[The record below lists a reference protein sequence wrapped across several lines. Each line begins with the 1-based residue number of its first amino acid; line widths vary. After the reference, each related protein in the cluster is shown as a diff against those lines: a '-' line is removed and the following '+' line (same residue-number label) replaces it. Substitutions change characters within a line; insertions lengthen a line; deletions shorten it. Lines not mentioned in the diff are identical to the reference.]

1 MAFEYELTVVFRL
14 FLAAVLGGLIGLQR
28 ESENKAAG
36 LKTHTLVALGSCLIM
51 ITSIEIFETV
61 GRGYIGDPSRLA
73 AQVVSGIGFLG
84 AGTILRSGFG
94 VKGLTTAASLWL
106 VAAIGLAVGLGSYF
120 ASVTATIIVFII
132 LLVLPRFGIKVKHT
146 HNKLEIIE
154 IVTEDQPGQLGA
166 VSSVLGEFD
175 IDIRKVEMLEAH
187 DNVIKFIFS
196 AFFPHHTNEDE
207 VEDKLCKIPGIKR
220 IDISKAV
227 ED

>member
-1 MAFEYELTVVFRL
+1 MAFEYELTIALRL
-14 FLAAVLGGLIGLQR
+14 LLAAVLGGLIGLQR

-51 ITSIEIFETV
+51 VTSIEIFETV
-61 GRGYIGDPSRLA
+61 GRGYIGDPSRIA

-106 VAAIGLAVGLGSYF
+106 VAAIGLSVGLGSYF
-120 ASVTATIIVFII
+120 ASITATVIVFII
-132 LLVLPRFGIKVKHT
+132 LLALPRFVKKVKHSQ
-146 HNKLEIIE
+146 NKLKTIE
-154 IVTEDQPGQLGA
+154 IVTADQPGQLGA

-175 IDIRKVEMLEAH
+175 IDIRKVEMIEAH
-187 DNVIKFIFS
+187 DNVIKFIFI
-196 AFFPHHTNEDE
+196 AFLPYHINEEE
-207 VEDKLCKIPGIKR
+207 VEEKLSKILGIKR
-220 IDISKAV
+220 IDISKAT